1 MISLRAKTGVKEL
14 DDALEGGV
22 RVGSFCLLSG
32 PALSGRELLAQT
44 FFHAGLEAGEA
55 GTYVTTKEFAE
66 DVIAQMAEHELD
78 LSTHWGKYVFI
89 DAYSPQSNPSLQDT
103 ATVKYVASV
112 ADFAKLSNIVIMGM
126 SEFMGRGM
134 LQQRLVFDSI
144 DTLLMYVSPAGV
156 YRFLSYLRA
165 KTKSFRAVCFLLI
178 QPELHEEKA
187 VKTIIQLADML
198 IEMNPDTGQ
207 MSLASPGSPRVPM
220 GYKIGEKALEVWRT
234 D

>member
-1 MISLRAKTGVKEL
+1 MITLRAKTGLDEL
-14 DDALEGGV
+14 DAALDGGI
-22 RVGSFCLLSG
+22 RIGSFCLLSG

-44 FFHAGLEAGEA
+44 FFHAGLVSGEA

-66 DVIAQMAEHELD
+66 DIIAQMAEHSLD
-78 LSTHWGKYVFI
+78 LSGHWGKYIFI
-89 DAYSPQSNPSLQDT
+89 DIYSPQSNPSLQDT

-112 ADFAKLSNIVIMGM
+112 ADFAKLSNTIIAAMG
-126 SEFMGRGM
+126 EFMGRGM

-187 VKTIIQLADML
+187 VKTILQLADML
-198 IEMNPDTGQ
+198 IEMNPETGQ
-207 MSLASPGSPRVPM
+207 MTIATPGSPRIPM
-220 GYKIGEKALEVWRT
+220 GYKIGERSIEVWRT